1 MTSRSQGTGGGA
13 AVRHSRKDIATA
25 IQLQGLKP
33 LEVPAAISISDL
45 ASIMDIGGVEIIK
58 ELMRSG
64 YMYNINEVIEH
75 DIATVVAQVFGF
87 GVLPLAEP
95 DTGPASLVISTDQED
110 EEKLQPRPP
119 VVTILGH
126 VDHGKTT
133 LLDKIRNAKVVE
145 QEAGG
150 ITQHIG
156 AYQVEHDG
164 NQITFLDTPG
174 HEAFTA
180 MRARGAKVTDIAV
193 MVVAADDG
201 IMPQTVEAID
211 HARAAEVPIVVAINK
226 IDAKTADV
234 DRVKRQLAEK
244 DLLIEDWGGDIV
256 SVELSALTGAGVDD
270 LLDNLIV
277 VAEVGDLKANP
288 ERLARGVVVEA
299 RREKSRGTVATL
311 LVQTGTLRPGDNMV
325 IGGIRGR
332 IRAMFSSQGRKV
344 ESAGPSMPVEVL
356 GLDGLPEAG
365 STFVVA
371 ADEKTARQMVADH
384 ERNAQIEQSA
394 GPTLEDVHTRIQM
407 GEVKALNLI
416 LKTDVQGTVE
426 AVKGALESLTSDQ
439 SKVNVVHAAS
449 GAITESDVILAAAS
463 QAIILGFNSQPGQ
476 GAQALANQEGVELRH
491 YDVIYH
497 LTEDVQ
503 RALDGLLEPV
513 YDDVLEGRATV
524 RAIFSLSRRAKIAG
538 IFVSDGKIS
547 RSATIRVIRDGEE
560 VASGLAIASLKHF
573 KDDVREVSTGFE
585 GGLAAEGFGDFKEGD
600 TIEAYQSEQ
609 VR

>member
-1 MTSRSQGTGGGA
+1 MTSRPQGGQGGA
-13 AVRHSRKDIATA
+13 ATRHSREEIATA

-33 LEVPAAISISDL
+33 LDVPAAISISDL
-45 ASIMDIGGVEIIK
+45 ANIMDIGGVEIIK

-95 DTGPASLVISTDQED
+95 DTGPASLVISPDQEP
-110 EEKLQPRPP
+110 EEKLQTRPP
-119 VVTILGH
+119 VITIMGH

-133 LLDKIRNAKVVE
+133 LLDKIRNTRVVD

-164 NQITFLDTPG
+164 TQITFLDTPG

-201 IMPQTVEAID
+201 IMPQTIEAIN

-226 IDAKTADV
+226 IDAPTADV
-234 DRVKRQLAEK
+234 DRVKRQLAEHN
-244 DLLIEDWGGDIV
+244 LLIEEWGGDTV
-256 SVELSALTGAGVDD
+256 SVEVSALTGAGVDD

-288 ERLARGVVVEA
+288 DRLARGVVVEA
-299 RREKSRGTVATL
+299 RRDKSRGTVATL

-332 IRAMFSSQGRKV
+332 IRAMFGSQGQKI
-344 ESAGPSMPVEVL
+344 ESAGPSIPVEIL
-356 GLDGLPEAG
+356 GLDGLPDAG

-371 ADEKTARQMVADH
+371 PDEKTARQMAADH
-384 ERNAQIEQSA
+384 ARNARIQQST
-394 GPTLEDVHTRIQM
+394 GPTLEDVHTRIQI
-407 GEVKALNLI
+407 GDVKALNLI
-416 LKTDVQGTVE
+416 VKTDVQGTVE
-426 AVKGALESLTSDQ
+426 AVRGALERLSSDQ
-439 SKVNVVHAAS
+439 SKVNIVHAAS
-449 GAITESDVILAAAS
+449 GPITESDVLLAAAS
-463 QAIILGFNSQPGQ
+463 QAIILGFNCLLGQ
-476 GAQALANQEGVELRH
+476 GAQALANQEGVEIRH

-513 YDDVLEGRATV
+513 YEDVLEGRATV
-524 RAIFSLSRRAKIAG
+524 RTVFSLSRRAKIAG
-538 IFVSDGKIS
+538 IYVSDGKIS
-547 RSATIRVIRDGEE
+547 RSATIRVIRNGEE
-560 VASGLAIASLKHF
+560 IASVSIASLKHF
-573 KDDVREVSTGFE
+573 KDDVREVNTGFE
-585 GGLAAEGFGDFKEGD
+585 GGLAAEGFSDFEEGD
-600 TIEAYQSEQ
+600 TIEAYQSER

>member
-1 MTSRSQGTGGGA
+1 MTSRSQGTQAGVA
-13 AVRHSRKDIATA
+13 ARHSREEIATA

-45 ASIMDIGGVEIIK
+45 ANIMDIGGVEIIK

-75 DIATVVAQVFGF
+75 DIASVVAQVFGF
-87 GVLPLAEP
+87 GVLPLIGA
-95 DTGPASLVISTDQED
+95 DTGPASLVISTELED
-110 EEKLQPRPP
+110 EENLQVRPP
-119 VVTILGH
+119 IVTILGH

-133 LLDKIRNAKVVE
+133 LLDKIRNTSVVD

-164 NQITFLDTPG
+164 TEITFLDTPG
-174 HEAFTA
+174 HQAFTA

-201 IMPQTVEAID
+201 IMPQTIEAID

-226 IDAKTADV
+226 IDAPTADV
-234 DRVKRQLAEK
+234 ERVKRQLAEQN
-244 DLLIEDWGGDIV
+244 LLIEEWGGDVV
-256 SVELSALTGAGVDD
+256 SVEVSALKGTGVDD
-270 LLDNLIV
+270 LLENLIV

-288 ERLARGVVVEA
+288 NRLARGVVVEA

-311 LVQTGTLRPGDNMV
+311 LVQAGTLRPGDNMV

-332 IRAMFSSQGRKV
+332 IRAMFSSQGQRI
-344 ESAGPSMPVEVL
+344 ESAGPSRPVEVL
-356 GLDGLPEAG
+356 GLDGLPDAG
-365 STFVVA
+365 ATFVVA
-371 ADEKTARQMVADH
+371 ANEKAARQMAADN
-384 ERNAQIEQSA
+384 ERDAQIKQSA
-394 GPTLEDVHTRIQM
+394 GPTLEDVHTRIQI

-416 LKTDVQGTVE
+416 VKTDVQGTVE
-426 AVKGALESLTSDQ
+426 AVKGALENLTSDQ
-439 SKVNVVHAAS
+439 SKVNLVHVAS
-449 GAITESDVILAAAS
+449 GAITESDVLLAAVS
-463 QAIILGFNSQPGQ
+463 QAIVLGFNSQPGQ
-476 GAQALANQEGVELRH
+476 GAQALANQEGVEIRH

-513 YDDVLEGRATV
+513 YEDVLEGRATV
-524 RAIFSLSRRAKIAG
+524 RAVFSLSRRAKIAG

-547 RSATIRVIRDGEE
+547 RSATIRVIRNGEE
-560 VASGLAIASLKHF
+560 IASELAIASLKHF
-573 KDDVREVSTGFE
+573 KDDVREVNTGFE
-585 GGLAAEGFGDFKEGD
+585 GGLAAEGFSDFEEGD
-600 TIEAYQSEQ
+600 VIEGYQSER